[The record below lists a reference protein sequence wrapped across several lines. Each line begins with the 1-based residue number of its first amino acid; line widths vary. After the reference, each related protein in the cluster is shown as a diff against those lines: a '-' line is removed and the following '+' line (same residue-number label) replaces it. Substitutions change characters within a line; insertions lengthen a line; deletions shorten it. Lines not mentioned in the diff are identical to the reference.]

1 MGVKEILDKHILK
14 QEDKVG
20 QDDEKTK
27 DFAAPVDAIE
37 PPHQDDVSSGDDG
50 VVDNGKAV
58 PEALSKRQKVK
69 RHCGRFKWYYVAA
82 VVVLLV
88 ILLPILFKV
97 IIPAIMRNVVNNQAL
112 PIISGAMVFTSSE
125 SMTMALN
132 TSLDTPLGV
141 VIEPVGLALHA
152 PQPEG
157 ADNNE
162 SPFVTVQMPEQ
173 YVDGKTEVEIPT
185 QTATIQDDTQLV
197 AWFNDFFDSETTE
210 LRVKADPLVAH
221 LGKLKYSVNMD
232 KTIRVQGLNGLQG
245 FGVSKMNFILPA
257 ESNGT
262 NVAGTLMIPNAA
274 VLTLSMG
281 NVSFNL
287 WAGNLNLGI
296 VTAYDLTLK
305 PGNNT
310 PAFQGELYLD
320 QLIPNLGAI
329 LDSQNGAISNGFI
342 ELNATG
348 NSTSYNGN
356 RITYLEK
363 VLGTK
368 KMLVQFPAATLVTE
382 LLSGLLVSG
391 TGSDGSNSTLLDS
404 LGQVLGNVTL
414 LENMLANFEADDTGS
429 EDEAAPSE
437 TSTSRVRRGMGAAAS
452 KSPSRSVRTN
462 LFRLGLR
469 GLRGRK

>member
-1 MGVKEILDKHILK
+1 MGVKEILGKHILK
-14 QEDKVG
+14 QEDKVR

-37 PPHQDDVSSGDDG
+37 PAPHDDVSSGDDG
-50 VVDNGKAV
+50 AVDNGKAV

-69 RHCGRFKWYYVAA
+69 RHCGRFKWYYVAG

-97 IIPAIMRNVVNNQAL
+97 IIPAIIRNVVNNQAL

-157 ADNNE
+157 TDYNA

-185 QTATIQDDTQLV
+185 QTAAIQDDTQLV

-348 NSTSYNGN
+348 NSTIYNGN

-414 LENMLANFEADDTGS
+414 LENMLGNFEADDTGS
-429 EDEAAPSE
+429 EAEAAPSE
-437 TSTSRVRRGMGAAAS
+437 TSTSRVRRGMAAAAH
-452 KSPSRSVRTN
+452 KSPARSVRTN

-469 GLRGRK
+469 GLKGRK